1 MEFNRCWLSY
11 EPMGLSG
18 KEYHTLA
25 VLCEG
30 TVINSAVKEYTLAM
44 ETMAG
49 ESPVIVREKTESC
62 VALRQEDSL
71 SVGIDGYEIIKTE
84 YGYEITGQSESGVL
98 YGVFHFLRLV
108 RTGHMDEIPVKNAPE
123 MPLRMMNHWD
133 NMDGSIERG
142 YSGQS
147 FFYRDYK
154 ILFD

>member
-11 EPMGLSG
+11 EPMGLSA

-62 VALRQEDSL
+62 VDLRQEDSL
-71 SVGIDGYEIIKTE
+71 S
-84 YGYEITGQSESGVL
+84 
-98 YGVFHFLRLV
+98 
-108 RTGHMDEIPVKNAPE
+108 
-123 MPLRMMNHWD
+123 
-133 NMDGSIERG
+133 
-142 YSGQS
+142 
-147 FFYRDYK
+147 
-154 ILFD
+154 